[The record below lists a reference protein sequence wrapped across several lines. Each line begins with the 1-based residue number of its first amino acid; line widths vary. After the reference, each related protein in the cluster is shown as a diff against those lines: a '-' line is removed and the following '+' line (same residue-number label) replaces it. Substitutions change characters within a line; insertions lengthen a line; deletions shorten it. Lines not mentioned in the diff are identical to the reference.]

1 MNLRDA
7 NTSDLDD
14 MTRLLEQLFSIEAD
28 FQFDAQKH
36 QAALRHIIQSVDCVC
51 KVATNEQ
58 DRVIGM
64 GTAQWVYSTAT
75 GNKSAW
81 IEDLVIDQKYRSQGI
96 GQQLLN
102 QIIECC
108 QKAGCSRA
116 QLVYDLENDAAIE
129 FYRKQSFNQ
138 TRLGVFS
145 KPV

>member
-1 MNLRDA
+1 MNIRDA
-7 NTSDLDD
+7 NSSDLNA
-14 MTRLLEQLFSIEAD
+14 MTDLLKQLFSIEAD
-28 FQFDAQKH
+28 FEFDAQKH
-36 QAALRHIIQSVDCVC
+36 QTALAHIIQSVDCVC

-116 QLVYDLENDAAIE
+116 QLVYDLENEAAIE
-129 FYRKQSFNQ
+129 FYRKQAFNQ

-145 KPV
+145 KSL